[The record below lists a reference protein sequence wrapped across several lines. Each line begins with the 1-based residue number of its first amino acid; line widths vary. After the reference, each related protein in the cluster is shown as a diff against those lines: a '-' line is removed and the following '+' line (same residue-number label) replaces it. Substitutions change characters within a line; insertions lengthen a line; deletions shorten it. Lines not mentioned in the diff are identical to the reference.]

1 MNIDCRRRVS
11 HVLLALASLL
21 PVAGFAGPAVLRAD
35 QVGGALLS
43 VATGGTQSAEAGRP
57 GADEA
62 ARSSVNPDP
71 FEGFNRAV
79 FLFNDALDQAVLK
92 PVAQTYVEI
101 VAEPWRQAIAN
112 AFSNLSDPWSGLN
125 CLLQGKP
132 AEAVTQVARFVIN
145 TTVGIAGLVDVAS
158 ELGLERSRED
168 FGQTL
173 GRWGVGAGPYLVLPL
188 LGPSSVRDG
197 VALVVDQ
204 KGDPLR
210 ELDREE
216 TRLALQTARVIDTRA
231 SLLRIERLVESAAFD
246 RYAFVRNGYLQRR
259 LNLVYDGNP
268 PETDE

>member
-1 MNIDCRRRVS
+1 MTTACRRWAGRA
-11 HVLLALASLL
+11 LLALASLL
-21 PVAGFAGPAVLRAD
+21 PVAGFAGQSGLRTD

-43 VATGGTQSAEAGRP
+43 VASGGTQSADSGATPEA
-57 GADEA
+57 
-62 ARSSVNPDP
+62 SSRTASTQDP

-79 FLFNDALDQAVLK
+79 FRFNDALDQALLK
-92 PVAQTYVEI
+92 PVAQTYVE
-101 VAEPWRQAIAN
+101 VVSEPWRQAVGN

-132 AEAVTQVARFVIN
+132 IEAVTQVARFLIN

-158 ELGLERSRED
+158 ELGLERHRED

-173 GRWGVGAGPYLVLPL
+173 GRWGVGPGPYLVLPL
-188 LGPSSVRDG
+188 LGPSSIRDG
-197 VALVVDQ
+197 LALVVDQ

-210 ELDREE
+210 ELDSEE
-216 TRLALQTARVIDTRA
+216 TRLALQTTRVIDTRA
-231 SLLRIERLVESAAFD
+231 NLLRLERLVESAAFD

-259 LNLVYDGNP
+259 FNLVHDGNP